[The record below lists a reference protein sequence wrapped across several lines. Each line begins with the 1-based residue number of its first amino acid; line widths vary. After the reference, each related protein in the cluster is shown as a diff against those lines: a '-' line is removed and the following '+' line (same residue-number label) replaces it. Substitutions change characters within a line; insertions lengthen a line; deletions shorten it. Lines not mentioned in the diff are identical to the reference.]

1 MKIYSGYSYLR
12 LNAILLALSLFG
24 CNNSPVKVAD
34 AIFYNGTVYTVDNK
48 FSKAQAFAVKNGNII
63 AIGTSEEILKYQS
76 PLKTDLK
83 GKFVY
88 PGFQDAHCHFYGY
101 GTDLP
106 KIWLL
111 GTKSFDEV
119 LDTLKQHSAQ
129 TLNGWIF
136 GRGWDQNDWNEK
148 IYPDKSKLDL
158 LFPDTPVF
166 LLRIDGH
173 AALVNQKALT
183 LAGIDNLTTI
193 EGGII
198 EKKNGKLT
206 GILLDGAVDKVY
218 SIIPPLDKN
227 LQAEALLHAQQ
238 DCFAVGL
245 TSVTDAGIENT
256 GLKKAIINLIDS
268 LQNADTLKMRI
279 NAMAAIEE
287 AAQYAKNGKI
297 NTASLK
303 VHSFKLYA
311 DGALG
316 SRGACLT
323 QPYADQPGH
332 YGFLIHPVAYL
343 DSVARLVA
351 AMGFQLNTH
360 CIGDS
365 SHRIMLGIYEK
376 YIGKVKDHRWR
387 IEHAQVINPDDY
399 GYYKRNHIIPSV
411 QPAHATSDMYW
422 AEARLGPVRVKDA
435 YAYKNLLQAAGILA
449 AGSDFPVEHINP
461 LFGFYAAVSRKD
473 QKNFPE
479 GGFNPENK
487 IAREEALKA
496 MTIWAAKAAFAEN
509 ETGSLEVSKLADF
522 VILDE
527 DILKMDEDKIW
538 QAKIRATYIGGK
550 PVFQREE

>member
-1 MKIYSGYSYLR
+1 MNLYSASSYIR
-12 LNAILLALSLFG
+12 LFSLLLALPLFS
-24 CNNSPVKVAD
+24 CNNTSLKVAD

-48 FSKAQAFAVKNGNII
+48 FTKAQAFAVKNGAII

-76 PLKTDLK
+76 PVKTDLK

-119 LDTLKQHSAQ
+119 VDTLKQHSTQ

-148 IYPDKSKLDL
+148 IYPEKTKLDL

-183 LAGIDNLTTI
+183 LAGIDAFTTI

-206 GILLDGAVDKVY
+206 GILLDAAVDKVY
-218 SIIPPLDKN
+218 SIIPPLDKK

-256 GLKKAIINLIDS
+256 GLKKAIISLIDS
-268 LQNADTLKMRI
+268 LQNADTLRMRI

-287 AAQYAKNGKI
+287 AAQYVKSGKI
-297 NTASLK
+297 NSASLK
-303 VHSFKLYA
+303 VQSFKLYA

-323 QPYADQPGH
+323 QPYSDQPGH

-376 YIGKVKDHRWR
+376 YVGKVKDHRWR
-387 IEHAQVINPDDY
+387 IEHAQVIDSNDY
-399 GYYKRNHIIPSV
+399 NFYKRNHIIPSV
-411 QPAHATSDMYW
+411 QPVHATSDMYW
-422 AEARLGPVRVKDA
+422 AEERLGPVRVKDA
-435 YAYKNLLQAAGILA
+435 YAYKKLLMAAGILA

-461 LFGFYAAVSRKD
+461 LFGFYAAISRKD

-487 IAREEALKA
+487 LTREEALKA
-496 MTIWAAKAAFAEN
+496 MTIWAAKAGFSEN

-527 DILKMDEDKIW
+527 DLLKMEEEKLW
-538 QAKIRATYIGGK
+538 QTKVRATYVGGK
-550 PVFQREE
+550 AVFQRAE